1 MIRLNI
7 EKTLKSG
14 GGNMVLDL
22 ELNIVKGEFITLFGD
37 SGAGKTSTLRMLS
50 GLLKPDSGIITVDGT
65 TWFDS
70 HKKINLIPQQRKVG
84 YVFQDYALFPNMTVR
99 QNLEYAL
106 QRNQDG
112 DIIEELLDLAQLNE
126 LQQRKPETL
135 SGGQKQRVA
144 LARALVQRPDIL
156 ILDEPLSALDLK
168 MRIKLQEYLLQ
179 IHKKYKLTT
188 ILVSHDVGEIVKLSD
203 CVFELQNGRVI
214 KKGTASDFFGLTKT
228 SAKFRFSGE
237 VLKIVQEDVIYVISV
252 LIGNDIIK
260 VVSDRREANG
270 LKVGDQVLVA
280 SKAFNP
286 IIQKI

>member
-1 MIRLNI
+1 MIRLNLK
-7 EKTLKSG
+7 KTLQSAG
-14 GGNMVLDL
+14 GKMVLDL
-22 ELNIVKGEFITLFGD
+22 QLTIEKGEFVTLFGE

-50 GLLKPDSGIITVDGT
+50 GLLRPDSGTIEVGEA
-65 TWFDS
+65 TWFSSQENIDL
-70 HKKINLIPQQRKVG
+70 KPQQRKVG
-84 YVFQDYALFPNMTVR
+84 YVFQDYALFPNMNVR

-106 QRNQDG
+106 QKNQDRA
-112 DIIEELLDLAQLNE
+112 IIEELLEFAELVE

-144 LARALVQRPDIL
+144 LARALVQRPEIL

-168 MRIKLQEYLLQ
+168 MRIKLQEYLLKV
-179 IHKKYKLTT
+179 HKKYKLTT
-188 ILVSHDVGEIVKLSD
+188 ILVSHDIAEIVKLSD
-203 CVFELQNGRVI
+203 SVFELQNGSVV
-214 KKGTASDFFGLTKT
+214 KKGTATDFFGLNKT

-237 VLKIVQEDVIYVISV
+237 VLKIQKEDVLYVISV
-252 LIGNDIIK
+252 LIGNDIIR
-260 VVSDRREANG
+260 VVSDPKEAEL

>member
-1 MIRLNI
+1 MISLNLK
-7 EKTLKSG
+7 KTLKSA
-14 GGNMVLDL
+14 GGNIDLDMQL
-22 ELNIVKGEFITLFGD
+22 TIEKGQFVTLFGE

-50 GLLKPDSGIITVDGT
+50 GLLKPDSGTIKVGET

-70 HKKINLIPQQRKVG
+70 RKNIDLKPQERKLG
-84 YVFQDYALFPNMTVR
+84 YVFQDYALFPNMSVR

-106 QRNQDG
+106 QKNQDRT
-112 DIIEELLDLAQLNE
+112 IIEELLEFAE
-126 LQQRKPETL
+126 LGELDQRKPETL

-144 LARALVQRPDIL
+144 LARALVQRPEIL

-179 IHKKYKLTT
+179 VHKKYKLTT
-188 ILVSHDVGEIVKLSD
+188 ILVSHDIGEIVKLSD
-203 CVFELQNGRVI
+203 RVFELQNGSVI
-214 KKGTASDFFGLTKT
+214 KKGMAAEFFGLNKT

-237 VLKIVQEDVIYVISV
+237 VLKIQREDVLYVISV

-260 VVSDRREANG
+260 VVADRTEANNF
-270 LKVGDQVLVA
+270 KIGDQVLVA

>member
-1 MIRLNI
+1 MISLNLK
-7 EKTLKSG
+7 KTLKSA
-14 GGNMVLDL
+14 GGNIDLDMQL
-22 ELNIVKGEFITLFGD
+22 TIEKGQFVTLFGE

-50 GLLKPDSGIITVDGT
+50 GLLKPDSGTIKVGET

-70 HKKINLIPQQRKVG
+70 RKNIDLKPQERKLG
-84 YVFQDYALFPNMTVR
+84 YVFQDYALFPNMSVR

-106 QRNQDG
+106 QKNQDRT
-112 DIIEELLDLAQLNE
+112 IIEELLEFAELGDLD
-126 LQQRKPETL
+126 QRKPETL

-144 LARALVQRPDIL
+144 LARALVQRPEIL

-179 IHKKYKLTT
+179 VHKKYKLTT
-188 ILVSHDVGEIVKLSD
+188 ILVSHDIGEIVKLSD
-203 CVFELQNGRVI
+203 RVFELQNGSVI
-214 KKGTASDFFGLTKT
+214 KKGMAAEFFGLNKT

-237 VLKIVQEDVIYVISV
+237 VLKIQREDVLYVISV

-260 VVSDRREANG
+260 VVADRTEANNF
-270 LKVGDQVLVA
+270 KIGDQVLVA

>member
-1 MIRLNI
+1 MIRLNLK
-7 EKTLKSG
+7 KTLQSAG
-14 GGNMVLDL
+14 GKMVLDL
-22 ELNIVKGEFITLFGD
+22 QLTIEKGEFVTLFGE

-50 GLLKPDSGIITVDGT
+50 GLLRPDSGTIEVGEA
-65 TWFDS
+65 TWFSSQENIDL
-70 HKKINLIPQQRKVG
+70 KPQQRKVG
-84 YVFQDYALFPNMTVR
+84 YVFQDYALFPNMNVR

-106 QRNQDG
+106 QKNQDRT
-112 DIIEELLDLAQLNE
+112 IIEELLEFAELGE

-144 LARALVQRPDIL
+144 LARALVQRPEIL

-168 MRIKLQEYLLQ
+168 MRIKLQEYLLKV
-179 IHKKYKLTT
+179 HKKYKLTT
-188 ILVSHDVGEIVKLSD
+188 ILVSHDIAEIVKLSD
-203 CVFELQNGRVI
+203 SVFELQNGSVI
-214 KKGTASDFFGLTKT
+214 KKGAATDFFGLNKT

-237 VLKIVQEDVIYVISV
+237 VLKIQKEDVLYVIFV
-252 LIGNDIIK
+252 LIGNDLIR
-260 VVSDRREANG
+260 VVSDPKEAEL

>member
-1 MIRLNI
+1 MINLNLK
-7 EKTLKSG
+7 KTLKSA
-14 GGNMVLDL
+14 GGNIDLDMQL
-22 ELNIVKGEFITLFGD
+22 TIEKGQFVTLFGE

-50 GLLKPDSGIITVDGT
+50 GLLKPDSGTIKVGET

-70 HKKINLIPQQRKVG
+70 RKNIDLKPQQRKLG
-84 YVFQDYALFPNMTVR
+84 YVFQDYALFPNMSVR

-106 QRNQDG
+106 QKHQDRT
-112 DIIEELLDLAQLNE
+112 IIEELLEFAE
-126 LQQRKPETL
+126 LGELDQRKPETL

-144 LARALVQRPDIL
+144 LARALVQRPEIL

-179 IHKKYKLTT
+179 VHKKYKLTT
-188 ILVSHDVGEIVKLSD
+188 ILVSHDIGEIVKLSD
-203 CVFELQNGRVI
+203 RVFELQNGRVI
-214 KKGTASDFFGLTKT
+214 KKGKAAEFFGLNKT

-237 VLKIVQEDVIYVISV
+237 VLKIQREDVLYVISV

-260 VVSDRREANG
+260 VVADRTEANNF
-270 LKVGDQVLVA
+270 KIGDQVLVA

>member
-1 MIRLNI
+1 
-7 EKTLKSG
+7 
-14 GGNMVLDL
+14 MVLDL
-22 ELNIVKGEFITLFGD
+22 ELNIAKGQFVTLFGE

-50 GLLKPDSGIITVDGT
+50 GLLKPDMGSITVDGR

-70 HKKINLIPQQRKVG
+70 NRNINLIPQQRKVG

-106 QRNQDG
+106 QKNQDNS
-112 DIIEELLDLAQLNE
+112 IIQELLDFAQLSE

-144 LARALVQRPDIL
+144 LARALVQRPEIL

-188 ILVSHDVGEIVKLSD
+188 ILVSHDIGEIVKLSD
-203 CVFELQNGRVI
+203 CVFEIQNGKVI
-214 KKGTASDFFGLTKT
+214 KKGTASDFFGLNKT

-237 VLKIVQEDVIYVISV
+237 VLKIEKEDVIYVISV
-252 LIGNDIIK
+252 LIGSDVIK
-260 VVSDRREANG
+260 VVSDRTEANE

>member
-1 MIRLNI
+1 MINLNLK
-7 EKTLKSG
+7 KTLKSA
-14 GGNMVLDL
+14 GGNIDLDMQL
-22 ELNIVKGEFITLFGD
+22 TIEKGQFVTLFGE

-50 GLLKPDSGIITVDGT
+50 GLLKPDSGTIKVGET

-70 HKKINLIPQQRKVG
+70 HKNIDLKPQQRKLG
-84 YVFQDYALFPNMTVR
+84 YVFQDYALFPNMSVR

-106 QRNQDG
+106 RKNQDRT
-112 DIIEELLDLAQLNE
+112 IIEELLEFAE
-126 LQQRKPETL
+126 LGELDQRKPETL

-144 LARALVQRPDIL
+144 LARALVQRPEIL

-179 IHKKYKLTT
+179 VHKKYKLTT
-188 ILVSHDVGEIVKLSD
+188 ILVSHDIGEIVKLSD
-203 CVFELQNGRVI
+203 RVFELQNGRVI
-214 KKGTASDFFGLTKT
+214 KKGTAAEFFGLNKT

-237 VLKIVQEDVIYVISV
+237 VLKIQREDVLYVISV

-260 VVSDRREANG
+260 VVADRTEANNF
-270 LKVGDQVLVA
+270 KIGDQVLVA

>member
-1 MIRLNI
+1 MISLNLK
-7 EKTLKSG
+7 KTLKSA
-14 GGNMVLDL
+14 GGNIDLDMQL
-22 ELNIVKGEFITLFGD
+22 TIEKGQFVTLFGE

-50 GLLKPDSGIITVDGT
+50 GLLKPDSGTIKVGET

-70 HKKINLIPQQRKVG
+70 RKNIDLKPQERKLG
-84 YVFQDYALFPNMTVR
+84 YVFQDYALFPNMSVR

-106 QRNQDG
+106 RKNQDRT
-112 DIIEELLDLAQLNE
+112 IIEELLEFAELGDLD
-126 LQQRKPETL
+126 QRKPETL

-144 LARALVQRPDIL
+144 LARALVQRPEIL

-179 IHKKYKLTT
+179 VHKKYKLTT
-188 ILVSHDVGEIVKLSD
+188 ILVSHDIGEIVKLSD
-203 CVFELQNGRVI
+203 RVFELQNGSVI
-214 KKGTASDFFGLTKT
+214 KKGMAAEFFGLNKT

-237 VLKIVQEDVIYVISV
+237 VLKIQREDVLYVISV

-260 VVSDRREANG
+260 VVADRTEANNF
-270 LKVGDQVLVA
+270 KIGDQVLVA